1 MKTSFFVRQAL
12 AALLTLFVTS
22 GFAQN
27 LHLAVRA
34 GGAGYYGDLQPKAV
48 SLKQIYPMVS
58 LGVNYDITE
67 NIVARGYLT
76 YAKIGADDKNGTL
89 AMQQRNLNF
98 KSNIYELELSAQYNI
113 FNFNDRWW
121 TPYVA
126 AGVAVF
132 NFNPYTYN
140 ANGEKIML
148 KPLSTEGQ
156 GFRAGVG
163 EYSTT
168 QLSIPITIG
177 VQYAINEDMRIG
189 AEFGY
194 RKTFTDYIDDVST
207 TYADK
212 NALLTARGQTAV
224 DLAYRGFEVT
234 AKPYPA
240 AGSLRGNPANKDGY
254 YFGSITFTYRAVF
267 DVYKK
272 IAGLPTA
279 PKGKRMGCPGQRGY

>member
-1 MKTSFFVRQAL
+1 MMKSFLFPFFC
-12 AALLTLFVTS
+12 AALLLPTAACV
-22 GFAQN
+22 AQN
-27 LHLAVRA
+27 LHVGLRA

-48 SLKQIYPMVS
+48 SLKQIYFMVS

-67 NIVARGYLT
+67 NIVARAYLT
-76 YAKIGADDKNGTL
+76 YAKIGADDKNGTP

-98 KSNIYELELSAQYNI
+98 KSNLYELELSAQYNI
-113 FNFNDRWW
+113 FNLNDRWW

-132 NFNPYTYN
+132 NFNPYTYD
-140 ANGEKIML
+140 ANGEKVML

-156 GFRAGVG
+156 GFRTGVSD
-163 EYSTT
+163 YNNT
-168 QLSIPITIG
+168 QLSIPISIG
-177 VQYAINEDMRIG
+177 LQYAINEDMRIG

-194 RKTFTDYIDDVST
+194 RKTFSDYIDDVST

-212 NALLTARGQTAV
+212 NALLNARGQTAV
-224 DLAYRGFEVT
+224 DLSYRGFEIT
-234 AKPYPA
+234 GKPYPA
-240 AGSLRGNPANKDGY
+240 AGSLRGNPSNKDGY

-267 DVYKK
+267 DQYKK

-279 PKGKRMGCPGQRGY
+279 PKGKRMGCPGQKGY